1 MTKTALVTGSSGLI
15 GSEAV
20 TFLDERGW
28 TVHGVDNNMRREFF
42 GEHGDTTWNLERL
55 LASTSRF
62 EHHGLDVRDR
72 EGVARLFAE
81 HRFDLVFHCAAQP
94 SHDLAASRPFDDFEV
109 NAVATL
115 NLLEAA
121 RVHAPESPF
130 VFMSTN
136 KVYGDAPNEV
146 ELVEL
151 ETRWDYAD
159 GRDGIDETMRIDMTT
174 HSLFGA
180 SKVAADVMVQEYG
193 RYFGLPTVCFRGGC
207 LTGPAHSAAELH
219 GFLAYVARAI
229 REGRTY
235 RIYGYKG
242 KQVRDNI
249 HAHDVCTAMMAYAD
263 APRPGAV
270 YNLGGGRE
278 NAISV
283 LEAIGRFE
291 ELIGTALDTE
301 YVEEPRRGDH
311 ICYVSDLARFRSDY
325 PDWELTM
332 SLDAILDE
340 LAAAGAPAL

>member
-1 MTKTALVTGSSGLI
+1 
-15 GSEAV
+15 
-20 TFLDERGW
+20 
-28 TVHGVDNNMRREFF
+28 
-42 GEHGDTTWNLERL
+42 
-55 LASTSRF
+55 
-62 EHHGLDVRDR
+62 
-72 EGVARLFAE
+72 
-81 HRFDLVFHCAAQP
+81 
-94 SHDLAASRPFDDFEV
+94 
-109 NAVATL
+109 
-115 NLLEAA
+115 
-121 RVHAPESPF
+121 
-130 VFMSTN
+130 
-136 KVYGDAPNEV
+136 
-146 ELVEL
+146 
-151 ETRWDYAD
+151 
-159 GRDGIDETMRIDMTT
+159 MTT

-235 RIYGYKG
+235 RIFGYKG

-291 ELIGTALDTE
+291 ELIGTTLDTE
-301 YVEEPRRGDH
+301 YVDEPRRGDH
-311 ICYVSDLARFRSDY
+311 ICYISDLSRFRSDY